1 MKKMIDRVGICLL
14 IAAFFWCGTLISDRQ
29 RLNRELI
36 RLHIVAASDGA
47 EDQVRKLRVRDA
59 VTQSLQSDL
68 QKLTDA
74 EQARAYLQEKLP
86 DIQQVASRTLQSLG
100 CQDSVRVSLC
110 KEAFDTR
117 VYDTFSLPSGVYQAL
132 RIVIGEGKGHNWWC
146 VVFPGLCVP
155 AASEGFAD
163 TAAGAGFPDGLN
175 QALQGQQGYEL
186 RFGVLDALGKLE
198 NILFT
203 G

>member
-47 EDQVRKLRVRDA
+47 EDQARKLRVRDA

-117 VYDTFSLPSGVYQAL
+117 VYDTFPCPPGCIRLCGSSSERERDTTGGAWCFRGCAFRRHRRAL
-132 RIVIGEGKGHNWWC
+132 RIRQRE
-146 VVFPGLCVP
+146 PGSRM
-155 AASEGFAD
+155 A
-163 TAAGAGFPDGLN
+163 
-175 QALQGQQGYEL
+175 
-186 RFGVLDALGKLE
+186 
-198 NILFT
+198 
-203 G
+203 

>member
-47 EDQVRKLRVRDA
+47 EDQARKLRVRDA
-59 VTQSLQSDL
+59 VTQSLQSEL

-100 CQDSVRVSLC
+100 CQD
-110 KEAFDTR
+110 
-117 VYDTFSLPSGVYQAL
+117 PGV
-132 RIVIGEGKGHNWWC
+132 
-146 VVFPGLCVP
+146 
-155 AASEGFAD
+155 
-163 TAAGAGFPDGLN
+163 
-175 QALQGQQGYEL
+175 
-186 RFGVLDALGKLE
+186 
-198 NILFT
+198 
-203 G
+203 